1 MLVMAQTN
9 PLSRQ
14 GRDADQLHAAGP
26 HSVASTRAVASLSC
40 CDLSAR
46 YRGDCVREMTQ
57 RQCRNGVPL
66 KTSRGSKTE
75 RAAMSRK
82 CHTFL
87 SSPPQDEG
95 VTNRRGGKRW
105 TGSRLLPVPPC
116 QPTSRRADQLGGI
129 RSRLFPIF
137 LSSRHPPCQRP
148 HHQGQP
154 GTGPQHQHDR
164 AFGQSA
170 QRFLPAFQVRNL
182 CV

>member
-26 HSVASTRAVASLSC
+26 HVASTRAVASLSC

-105 TGSRLLPVPPC
+105 TGPRPLAVPPSR
-116 QPTSRRADQLGGI
+116 PTSRPVGQLG
-129 RSRLFPIF
+129 RARLRVFPIF
-137 LSSRHPPCQRP
+137 LSSRHPPRQRP
-148 HHQGQP
+148 RHQGQP
-154 GTGPQHQHDR
+154 CEGPDRQYDR
-164 AFGQSA
+164 AVRQ
-170 QRFLPAFQVRNL
+170 AFHAGEGAA
-182 CV
+182 